1 MKAWVFYVA
10 CLVGIQAMASQP
22 AVGAVEGPAYQL
34 VEDGERSGGDNQS
47 RPRYDRIIFLN
58 QTPGDYTPVS
68 NRPAQATA
76 QAALA
81 PPPVQAGWVKCPCN
95 GECDCPSDEVCK
107 AGACK
112 KNYVVLFTAKWCG
125 ACPRM
130 KRVAE
135 QLEAQG
141 YIVFVVDY
149 DKAEEWARTHKITH
163 VPTTLVY
170 EDGKEVKRF
179 VGVTSI
185 EQIKDGLKKKAD
197 QPETVEPAIPYK
209 F

>member
-1 MKAWVFYVA
+1 MKASVFYVA
-10 CLVGIQAMASQP
+10 CLVAIQALASVALAGP
-22 AVGAVEGPAYQL
+22 VEGPAYQL
-34 VEDGERSGGDNQS
+34 VDDSERTGGNRQ
-47 RPRYDRIIFLN
+47 PGARYERILFLN
-58 QTPGDYTPVS
+58 QTPGDFTPVS
-68 NRPAQATA
+68 QRPANAIA
-76 QAALA
+76 QAAVVT
-81 PPPVQAGWVKCPCN
+81 PPIQAGWVKCPCN
-95 GECDCPSDEVCK
+95 GECDCPSEEVCK
-107 AGACK
+107 ANACK

-130 KRVAE
+130 KKVAE

-149 DKAEEWARTHKITH
+149 DKAEEWARSHKITH
-163 VPTTLVY
+163 VPATLVY

-197 QPETVEPAIPYK
+197 QPDKVEPAKPYQ